1 MELYYE
7 EEKQTKKKSKAPI
20 FIGIFIILLVLL
32 TTIIFCA
39 IMYIKT
45 AILKVKIKNIT
56 LNNPKEN
63 KYYSSTT
70 YYSMGI
76 VEVRIQTED
85 EELNVGIQ
93 IIDGNYVQNKMFLY
107 YARVHTNQITY
118 NDNRKIAKTVTINIL
133 DFNYFSSYNYHR
145 KISIK
150 TNIID
155 DNILETME
163 MHVIELPK
171 FKMLNLSNIKKEE
184 AWIGYFQGQ
193 NLKLIQLSKEK
204 FSKISKLDELLE
216 KYWKEEKIE

>member
-1 MELYYE
+1 MNR
-7 EEKQTKKKSKAPI
+7 KFVSKSN
-20 FIGIFIILLVLL
+20 LVLSKIL
-32 TTIIFCA
+32 NSNNCLDILKDFIET
-39 IMYIKT
+39 
-45 AILKVKIKNIT
+45 ILKVKIKNIT

-118 NDNRKIAKTVTINIL
+118 NDNRKIAKTVTINIP

>member
-1 MELYYE
+1 MNR
-7 EEKQTKKKSKAPI
+7 KFVSKSN
-20 FIGIFIILLVLL
+20 LVLSKL
-32 TTIIFCA
+32 LNSNNCLDILKDFIET
-39 IMYIKT
+39 
-45 AILKVKIKNIT
+45 ILKVKIKNIT

>member
-1 MELYYE
+1 MNR
-7 EEKQTKKKSKAPI
+7 KFVSKSN
-20 FIGIFIILLVLL
+20 LVLSKIL
-32 TTIIFCA
+32 NSNNCLDILKDFIET
-39 IMYIKT
+39 
-45 AILKVKIKNIT
+45 ILKVKIKNIT

-118 NDNRKIAKTVTINIL
+118 NDNRKIAKTVIINIL

>member
-1 MELYYE
+1 MNR
-7 EEKQTKKKSKAPI
+7 KFVSKSN
-20 FIGIFIILLVLL
+20 LVLSKIL
-32 TTIIFCA
+32 NSNNCLDILKDFIET
-39 IMYIKT
+39 
-45 AILKVKIKNIT
+45 ILKVKIKNIT

-118 NDNRKIAKTVTINIL
+118 NDNRKIAKTVTINII

>member
-1 MELYYE
+1 MNR
-7 EEKQTKKKSKAPI
+7 KFVSKSN
-20 FIGIFIILLVLL
+20 LVLSKIL
-32 TTIIFCA
+32 NSNNCLDILKDFIET
-39 IMYIKT
+39 
-45 AILKVKIKNIT
+45 ILKVKIKNIT

-63 KYYSSTT
+63 KYFSSTT

>member
-1 MELYYE
+1 MNR
-7 EEKQTKKKSKAPI
+7 KFVSKSN
-20 FIGIFIILLVLL
+20 LVLSKIL
-32 TTIIFCA
+32 NSNNCLDILKDFIET
-39 IMYIKT
+39 
-45 AILKVKIKNIT
+45 ILKVKIKNIT

-70 YYSMGI
+70 YNSMGI

>member
-1 MELYYE
+1 MNR
-7 EEKQTKKKSKAPI
+7 KFVSKSN
-20 FIGIFIILLVLL
+20 LVLSKIL
-32 TTIIFCA
+32 NSNNCLDILKDLIET
-39 IMYIKT
+39 
-45 AILKVKIKNIT
+45 ILKVKIKNIT

>member
-1 MELYYE
+1 MNR
-7 EEKQTKKKSKAPI
+7 KFVSKSN
-20 FIGIFIILLVLL
+20 LVLSKIL
-32 TTIIFCA
+32 NSNNCLDILKDFIET
-39 IMYIKT
+39 
-45 AILKVKIKNIT
+45 ILKVKIKNIT

-171 FKMLNLSNIKKEE
+171 SKMLNLSNIKKEE

>member
-1 MELYYE
+1 MNR
-7 EEKQTKKKSKAPI
+7 KFVSKSN
-20 FIGIFIILLVLL
+20 LVLSKIL
-32 TTIIFCA
+32 NSNNCLDILKDFIET
-39 IMYIKT
+39 
-45 AILKVKIKNIT
+45 ILKVKIKNIT

-204 FSKISKLDELLE
+204 FSKI
-216 KYWKEEKIE
+216 

>member
-1 MELYYE
+1 MNR
-7 EEKQTKKKSKAPI
+7 KIVSKSN
-20 FIGIFIILLVLL
+20 LVLSKIL
-32 TTIIFCA
+32 NSNNCLDILKDFIET
-39 IMYIKT
+39 
-45 AILKVKIKNIT
+45 ILKVKIKNIT

>member
-1 MELYYE
+1 MNR
-7 EEKQTKKKSKAPI
+7 KFVTKSK
-20 FIGIFIILLVLL
+20 LVLSKIL
-32 TTIIFCA
+32 NSNNCLDILKDFIET
-39 IMYIKT
+39 
-45 AILKVKIKNIT
+45 ILKVKIKNIT

>member
-1 MELYYE
+1 MNR
-7 EEKQTKKKSKAPI
+7 KFVSKSN
-20 FIGIFIILLVLL
+20 LVLSKIL
-32 TTIIFCA
+32 NSNNCLDILKDFIET
-39 IMYIKT
+39 
-45 AILKVKIKNIT
+45 ILKVKIKNIT

-107 YARVHTNQITY
+107 YARVHTNQKTY

>member
-1 MELYYE
+1 MNR
-7 EEKQTKKKSKAPI
+7 KFVSKSN
-20 FIGIFIILLVLL
+20 LVLSKIL
-32 TTIIFCA
+32 NSNNCLDILKDFIET
-39 IMYIKT
+39 
-45 AILKVKIKNIT
+45 ILKVKIKNIT

-107 YARVHTNQITY
+107 YAIVHTNQTTY

>member
-1 MELYYE
+1 MNR
-7 EEKQTKKKSKAPI
+7 KFVSKSN
-20 FIGIFIILLVLL
+20 LVLSKIL
-32 TTIIFCA
+32 NSNNCLDILKDFIET
-39 IMYIKT
+39 
-45 AILKVKIKNIT
+45 ILKVKIKNIT

-133 DFNYFSSYNYHR
+133 DFHYFSSYNYHR

>member
-1 MELYYE
+1 MNR
-7 EEKQTKKKSKAPI
+7 KFVSKSN
-20 FIGIFIILLVLL
+20 LVLSKIL
-32 TTIIFCA
+32 NSNNCLDILKDFIET
-39 IMYIKT
+39 
-45 AILKVKIKNIT
+45 ILKVKIKNIT

>member
-1 MELYYE
+1 MNR
-7 EEKQTKKKSKAPI
+7 KFVSKSN
-20 FIGIFIILLVLL
+20 LVLSKIL
-32 TTIIFCA
+32 NSNNCLDILKDFIET
-39 IMYIKT
+39 
-45 AILKVKIKNIT
+45 ILKVKIKNIT

-184 AWIGYFQGQ
+184 AGIGYFQGQ

>member
-1 MELYYE
+1 MNR
-7 EEKQTKKKSKAPI
+7 KFVSKSN
-20 FIGIFIILLVLL
+20 LVLSKIL
-32 TTIIFCA
+32 NSNNCLDILKDFIET
-39 IMYIKT
+39 
-45 AILKVKIKNIT
+45 ILKVKIKNIT

-107 YARVHTNQITY
+107 YARGHTNQITY

>member
-1 MELYYE
+1 MNR
-7 EEKQTKKKSKAPI
+7 KFVSKSN
-20 FIGIFIILLVLL
+20 LVLSKIL
-32 TTIIFCA
+32 NSNNCLDILKDFIET
-39 IMYIKT
+39 
-45 AILKVKIKNIT
+45 ILKVKIKNIT

-70 YYSMGI
+70 YYSMGR

>member
-1 MELYYE
+1 MNR
-7 EEKQTKKKSKAPI
+7 KFVSKSN
-20 FIGIFIILLVLL
+20 LVLSKIL
-32 TTIIFCA
+32 NSNNCLDILKDFIET
-39 IMYIKT
+39 
-45 AILKVKIKNIT
+45 ILKVKIKNIT

-184 AWIGYFQGQ
+184 AWIGYIQGQ

>member
-1 MELYYE
+1 MNR
-7 EEKQTKKKSKAPI
+7 KFVSKSN
-20 FIGIFIILLVLL
+20 LVLSKIL
-32 TTIIFCA
+32 NSNNCLDILKDFIET
-39 IMYIKT
+39 
-45 AILKVKIKNIT
+45 ILKVKIKNIT
-56 LNNPKEN
+56 LSNPKEN

>member
-1 MELYYE
+1 MNR
-7 EEKQTKKKSKAPI
+7 KFVSKSN
-20 FIGIFIILLVLL
+20 LVLSKIL
-32 TTIIFCA
+32 NSNNCLDILKDFIET
-39 IMYIKT
+39 
-45 AILKVKIKNIT
+45 ILKVKIKNIT

-163 MHVIELPK
+163 MHVIELPT

>member
-1 MELYYE
+1 MNR
-7 EEKQTKKKSKAPI
+7 KFVSKSN
-20 FIGIFIILLVLL
+20 LVLSKIL
-32 TTIIFCA
+32 NSNNCLDILKDFIET
-39 IMYIKT
+39 
-45 AILKVKIKNIT
+45 ILKVKIKNIT

-133 DFNYFSSYNYHR
+133 YFNYFSSYNYHR

-184 AWIGYFQGQ
+184 ALIGYFQGQ

>member
-1 MELYYE
+1 MNRKLVS
-7 EEKQTKKKSKAPI
+7 KSN
-20 FIGIFIILLVLL
+20 LVLSKIL
-32 TTIIFCA
+32 NSNNCLDILKDFIET
-39 IMYIKT
+39 
-45 AILKVKIKNIT
+45 ILKVKIKNIT

>member
-1 MELYYE
+1 MNR
-7 EEKQTKKKSKAPI
+7 KFVSKSN
-20 FIGIFIILLVLL
+20 LVLSKIL
-32 TTIIFCA
+32 NSNNCLDILKDFIET
-39 IMYIKT
+39 
-45 AILKVKIKNIT
+45 ILKVKTKNIT

>member
-1 MELYYE
+1 MNR
-7 EEKQTKKKSKAPI
+7 KFVSKSN
-20 FIGIFIILLVLL
+20 LVLSKIL
-32 TTIIFCA
+32 NSNNCLDILKDFIET
-39 IMYIKT
+39 
-45 AILKVKIKNIT
+45 ILKVKIKNIT

-107 YARVHTNQITY
+107 YVRVHTNQITY

>member
-1 MELYYE
+1 MNR
-7 EEKQTKKKSKAPI
+7 KFVSKSN
-20 FIGIFIILLVLL
+20 LVLSKIL
-32 TTIIFCA
+32 NSNNCLDILKDFIET
-39 IMYIKT
+39 
-45 AILKVKIKNIT
+45 ILKVKIKNIT

-184 AWIGYFQGQ
+184 EWIGYFQGQ

>member
-1 MELYYE
+1 MNR
-7 EEKQTKKKSKAPI
+7 KFVSKSN
-20 FIGIFIILLVLL
+20 LVLSKIL
-32 TTIIFCA
+32 NSNNCLDILKDFIET
-39 IMYIKT
+39 
-45 AILKVKIKNIT
+45 ILKVKIKNIT

-204 FSKISKLDELLE
+204 FSKISKLDELL
-216 KYWKEEKIE
+216 

>member
-1 MELYYE
+1 MNR
-7 EEKQTKKKSKAPI
+7 KFVSKSN
-20 FIGIFIILLVLL
+20 LVLSKIL
-32 TTIIFCA
+32 NSNNCLDILKDFIET
-39 IMYIKT
+39 
-45 AILKVKIKNIT
+45 ILKVKIKNIT

-184 AWIGYFQGQ
+184 AWICYFQGQ

>member
-1 MELYYE
+1 MNR
-7 EEKQTKKKSKAPI
+7 KFVSKSN
-20 FIGIFIILLVLL
+20 LVLSKIL
-32 TTIIFCA
+32 NSNNCLDILKDFIET
-39 IMYIKT
+39 
-45 AILKVKIKNIT
+45 ILKVKIKNIT

-216 KYWKEEKIE
+216 KNWKEEKIE

>member
-1 MELYYE
+1 MNR
-7 EEKQTKKKSKAPI
+7 KFVSKSN
-20 FIGIFIILLVLL
+20 LVLSKIL
-32 TTIIFCA
+32 NSNNCLDILKDFIET
-39 IMYIKT
+39 
-45 AILKVKIKNIT
+45 ILKVKIKNIT

-107 YARVHTNQITY
+107 YARVHTSQITY

>member
-1 MELYYE
+1 MNR
-7 EEKQTKKKSKAPI
+7 KFVSKSN
-20 FIGIFIILLVLL
+20 LVLSKIL
-32 TTIIFCA
+32 NSNNCLDILKDFIET
-39 IMYIKT
+39 
-45 AILKVKIKNIT
+45 ILKVKIKNIT

-118 NDNRKIAKTVTINIL
+118 NDNRKIAKTITINIL

>member
-1 MELYYE
+1 MNR
-7 EEKQTKKKSKAPI
+7 KFVSKSN
-20 FIGIFIILLVLL
+20 LVLSKIL
-32 TTIIFCA
+32 NSHNCLDILKDFIET
-39 IMYIKT
+39 
-45 AILKVKIKNIT
+45 ILKVKIKNIT

>member
-1 MELYYE
+1 MNR
-7 EEKQTKKKSKAPI
+7 KFVSKSN
-20 FIGIFIILLVLL
+20 LVLSKIL
-32 TTIIFCA
+32 NSNNCLDILKDFIET
-39 IMYIKT
+39 
-45 AILKVKIKNIT
+45 ILKVKIKNIT

-216 KYWKEEKIE
+216 KYWEEEKIE

>member
-1 MELYYE
+1 MNR
-7 EEKQTKKKSKAPI
+7 KFVSKSN
-20 FIGIFIILLVLL
+20 LVLSKIL
-32 TTIIFCA
+32 NSNNCLDILKDFIET
-39 IMYIKT
+39 
-45 AILKVKIKNIT
+45 ILKVKIKNIT

-93 IIDGNYVQNKMFLY
+93 IIDRNYVQNKMFLY

>member
-1 MELYYE
+1 MNR
-7 EEKQTKKKSKAPI
+7 KFVSKSN
-20 FIGIFIILLVLL
+20 LVLSKIL
-32 TTIIFCA
+32 NSNNCLDILKDFIET
-39 IMYIKT
+39 
-45 AILKVKIKNIT
+45 ILKVKIKNIT

-93 IIDGNYVQNKMFLY
+93 IIDGEYVQNKMFLY
-107 YARVHTNQITY
+107 YARVHTNKITY

>member
-1 MELYYE
+1 MNR
-7 EEKQTKKKSKAPI
+7 KFVSKSN
-20 FIGIFIILLVLL
+20 LVLSKIL
-32 TTIIFCA
+32 NSNNCLDILKDFIET
-39 IMYIKT
+39 
-45 AILKVKIKNIT
+45 ILKVKIKNIT

-63 KYYSSTT
+63 KCYSSTT

>member
-1 MELYYE
+1 MNR
-7 EEKQTKKKSKAPI
+7 KFVSKSN
-20 FIGIFIILLVLL
+20 LVLSKIL
-32 TTIIFCA
+32 NSNNCLDILKDFIET
-39 IMYIKT
+39 
-45 AILKVKIKNIT
+45 ILKVKIKNIT

-93 IIDGNYVQNKMFLY
+93 IIEGNYVQNKMFLY